1 MLSWCDESG
10 QSVERSY
17 DAEGLDELR
26 GQAREQRGGAADGK
40 SGIRAELFRTL
51 GQELDREGAQLGW
64 LNQAGNGVQVRA
76 LVGSEQIVHYY
87 AHDELEEL
95 SRQRQAIR
103 QPPEPQHPHRPLWFF
118 GRHPPA

>member
-1 MLSWCDESG
+1 MQAATPVFSGDNADLLRAAGRLLDIEGAVAARITAAKPSMEAASPGACWMLSWCDESG

-64 LNQAGNGVQVRA
+64 LN
-76 LVGSEQIVHYY
+76 
-87 AHDELEEL
+87 
-95 SRQRQAIR
+95 
-103 QPPEPQHPHRPLWFF
+103 
-118 GRHPPA
+118 